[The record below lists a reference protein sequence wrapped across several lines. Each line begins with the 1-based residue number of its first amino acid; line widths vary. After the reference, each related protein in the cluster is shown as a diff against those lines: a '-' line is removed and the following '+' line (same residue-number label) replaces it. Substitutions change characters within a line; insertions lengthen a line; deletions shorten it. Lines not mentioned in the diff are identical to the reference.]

1 MGSDEYCTEHCYVR
15 LTYPAN
21 KRLEFL
27 RYLARAYEAQDV
39 VEGFDVLVIGDQLTH
54 KAGVPKKD
62 SHPFIATGDDGN
74 GCFLHASTHHA
85 VKREAAA
92 VLFAVNMEGADASDK
107 EP

>member
-1 MGSDEYCTEHCYVR
+1 MGSDEDCEEYCYVR

-27 RYLARAYEAQDV
+27 RYLARAYGMQSV
-39 VEGFDVLVIGDQLTH
+39 VHSFDVLVIGDQLTH
-54 KAGVPKKD
+54 EADVPKKD
-62 SHPFIATGDDGN
+62 SHPFIPTGNDD
-74 GCFLHASTHHA
+74 GCFLHASTYHA

-92 VLFAVNMEGADASDK
+92 VLFAVNMEGASASDK